1 MIICKCGGRVEV
13 SELEK
18 EGEAYIPIYKC
29 KKCHIILKVSKTPSK
44 QKKEEK

>member
-18 EGEAYIPIYKC
+18 EGEAYIPIYLTSPR
-29 KKCHIILKVSKTPSK
+29 ILPPL
-44 QKKEEK
+44 